1 METLSLLAV
10 EVSPTSAIC
19 RNSMLILHLQVLTI
33 MSGGRS

>member
-1 METLSLLAV
+1 METLRLLAV

-19 RNSMLILHLQVLTI
+19 RNSMLILPLQVLTI